1 MNTKLV
7 FWACFF
13 GLTSVV
19 FGAFGAHILEN
30 YLTFDE
36 LQSFETA
43 TSYQLLHSLLLLIVA
58 SSTFFSIQAVQWTG
72 RFLVVG
78 IFLFSLSIYALTL
91 DHLMGIHLGFLGP
104 VTPLGGMCLI
114 VSWGILMT
122 ATVKKLKTHR

>member
-58 SSTFFSIQAVQWTG
+58 SSTFFSIQTVQWAG

-78 IFLFSLSIYALTL
+78 IFLFSFSIYALTL